1 MPPKTT
7 ITTKTLIGMVND
19 LFYIVE
25 AAFVNALKMFAYGR
39 GPGPGQLDVFQ

>member
-1 MPPKTT
+1 MLPKTT
-7 ITTKTLIGMVND
+7 ITTKILIRMVNG

-39 GPGPGQLDVFQ
+39 GPDPGQLDVFQ